1 MEMPDNRMLG
11 MLGLICTA
19 QAFSSAAGSAP
30 GRLGRSIDAFAV
42 HRTADKTLPSLRR
55 RQATQFSR
63 LAMCDGD
70 GTDRTPSVASG
81 VNSIGELLALPTGDM
96 FREIG
101 RILSQ
106 PRISIPTF
114 LASTSF
120 LSVGIASVLILIFF
134 TTTDIRILDTRDS
147 NDQSTKSIL
156 LFGEVLK
163 DIEEGYV
170 DKVDTETLFQTAAE
184 AMTASLD
191 PYTEFESKTESEDN
205 MIRFNG
211 RYGGVG
217 MGIGKP

>member
-1 MEMPDNRMLG
+1 
-11 MLGLICTA
+11 
-19 QAFSSAAGSAP
+19 
-30 GRLGRSIDAFAV
+30 
-42 HRTADKTLPSLRR
+42 
-55 RQATQFSR
+55 
-63 LAMCDGD
+63 
-70 GTDRTPSVASG
+70 
-81 VNSIGELLALPTGDM
+81 
-96 FREIG
+96 
-101 RILSQ
+101 
-106 PRISIPTF
+106 
-114 LASTSF
+114 
-120 LSVGIASVLILIFF
+120 LIFF